1 MNSNNK
7 LIENLNKLH
16 TTVLGA
22 ERIKRNLSLDTT
34 DVLYWCKEKVGLPH
48 AVITRNGK
56 NWYVSVEDCVI
67 TVNTHSYT
75 VITAHKKTRFRN
87 KTLL

>member
-16 TTVLGA
+16 TTALGV
-22 ERIKRNLSLDTT
+22 ERIKRNLSLDTS
-34 DVLYWCKEKVGLPH
+34 DVICWCKEKVGLPH
-48 AVITRNGK
+48 AIITRSGK

-67 TVNTHSYT
+67 TVNAHSYT

>member
-1 MNSNNK
+1 M
-7 LIENLNKLH
+7 
-16 TTVLGA
+16 G
-22 ERIKRNLSLDTT
+22 TT

-48 AVITRNGK
+48 AVITKNGK

-75 VITAHKKTRFRN
+75 VITAHKRPDLEIKPCAEFLSRAMRLAAAKPERRN
-87 KTLL
+87 Y